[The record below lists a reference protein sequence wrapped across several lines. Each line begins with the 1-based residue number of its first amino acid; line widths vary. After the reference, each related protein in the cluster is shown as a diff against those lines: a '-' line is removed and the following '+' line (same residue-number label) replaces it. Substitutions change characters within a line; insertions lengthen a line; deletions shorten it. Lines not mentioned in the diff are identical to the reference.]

1 MKEGAVI
8 KVMWLVMGLG
18 TSDPETFW
26 KEVKKIYRREMD
38 RLPEYG
44 PNDILKVNLAHAVML
59 SAVYEACD
67 PKLKAEGYAEAFR
80 GQKTDRDR

>member
-1 MKEGAVI
+1 MKDGVVIKAMWLAMGGAV
-8 KVMWLVMGLG
+8 KASLPVLG
-18 TSDPETFW
+18 ISNPESFW

-59 SAVYEACD
+59 SAAYEDILPFLPDA
-67 PKLKAEGYAEAFR
+67 ASMII
-80 GQKTDRDR
+80 